1 MIYPYFFAFL
11 ITVLLI
17 TGCANCDNVQQ
28 ENTKLLKKLS
38 LNEIA
43 KEKYGSKFSVVKNE
57 SETFAICSKTYESS
71 QAALINKES
80 FFVFDLLNNEI
91 IFEDDI
97 SNSNVYWESDNLIT
111 VSRIPGMIKRES
123 NEKNRFK
130 IYSYN
135 ILEKRK
141 IIK

>member
-1 MIYPYFFAFL
+1 M
-11 ITVLLI
+11 LLI
-17 TGCANCDNVQQ
+17 TGCANCDNVRQ

-43 KEKYGSKFSVVKNE
+43 KEKFGSKFSVVKNE
-57 SETFAICSKTYESS
+57 SETYAICSKTYESY
-71 QAALINKES
+71 QASLVKKES
-80 FFVFDLLNNEI
+80 FFIFDLLNNEI

-97 SNSNVYWESDNLIT
+97 ANSNVYWESDNLIT
-111 VSRIPGMIKRES
+111 VSRIPGMIKREG
-123 NEKNRFK
+123 NEKNKLK

-135 ILEKRK
+135 VLEKRK